1 MAAGPLDLRAL
12 NHASFVVRDVE
23 ESTNFYK
30 CALVAAISYAHLRK
44 CPGYGSDTQAHG
56 LDTQLPPRSCR
67 HVLGFHLVKRPENF
81 KFDGSW

>member
-30 CALVAAISYAHLRK
+30 CALLAAISYALLRK
-44 CPGYGSDTQAHG
+44 YPGYGSDTQPTASAPSYH
-56 LDTQLPPRSCR
+56 P
-67 HVLGFHLVKRPENF
+67 HLA
-81 KFDGSW
+81 GMSWDSTW